1 MLPSRWVDM
10 TGRRKC
16 DRAGLAVHR
25 VAIPA
30 GWSALKTALNLSAVH
45 SPAHTQAS
53 FWLIGP
59 LSDIDCLGVIIER
72 QIRMFESLASTR
84 SEMLWAPVVLVSVL
98 SHPVLIIPPDT
109 NGLLKLDCDCD
120 CKMRYV
126 TSCDTLF
133 YFCFVLVSLSVWV
146 VVVTCL
152 DLLAKPCGCC
162 NHVFLQGISQLPAS
176 AWVCWLGLLLRQLSG
191 WSFEAV
197 INLTFFSTVAS

>member
-1 MLPSRWVDM
+1 M

-16 DRAGLAVHR
+16 DRAELAADR
-25 VAIPA
+25 VANPA

-72 QIRMFESLASTR
+72 QIRMFESSARTR

-98 SHPVLIIPPDT
+98 SHPLLLILPDT

-133 YFCFVLVSLSVWV
+133 YFCFVHVSLSVWV

-152 DLLAKPCGCC
+152 DLLRKTLW
-162 NHVFLQGISQLPAS
+162 VLQSRLLTGNFSAS
-176 AWVCWLGLLLRQLSG
+176 CFCLSLFTRLAVETVVRLKF
-191 WSFEAV
+191 WSCY
-197 INLTFFSTVAS
+197 